1 MGGAGA
7 GSKRAGP
14 VGSPG
19 SVGRMAGGCARQLS
33 AAESLSTGP
42 DGGGGAGRKQLA
54 LGFWRALGCARRLAA
69 AGIRRI
75 GAAAAAGGCLR
86 SFTPPAGSRPAAHA
100 RPGPVW
106 RLGWRASATSPYSV
120 TYCRPHSSLAG
131 PSGRA
136 TLMVG
141 QRLLCRLLVPAVR
154 FPPRHSPKRRAGRP
168 DGRIA
173 PTVTHCVWLRLPPAP
188 VSHRAVGSG
197 RPPVPVPACARWASL
212 HPPPAR
218 FLSRRHTGRGARS
231 PPVSTCAPSV
241 GSHPPPARFYSRLW
255 PGRRVVFRAV
265 TAGSGHSRRVALAAN
280 WTGELERAG

>member
-1 MGGAGA
+1 MGEW
-7 GSKRAGP
+7 
-14 VGSPG
+14 
-19 SVGRMAGGCARQLS
+19 GGV
-33 AAESLSTGP
+33 
-42 DGGGGAGRKQLA
+42 
-54 LGFWRALGCARRLAA
+54 
-69 AGIRRI
+69 
-75 GAAAAAGGCLR
+75 AAAAQWRRVPVHGARRRWRGGSKAACTGVLACARMRAAACRCGYPADWSGCSGRRLPPLLHAAGWIAARGSC
-86 SFTPPAGSRPAAHA
+86 PAGSRLAARIAH
-100 RPGPVW
+100 
-106 RLGWRASATSPYSV
+106 GWRASATSPYSV

-231 PPVSTCAPSV
+231 PPVSTCAPCV

-255 PGRRVVFRAV
+255 PGRRVAFRAV
-265 TAGSGHSRRVALAAN
+265 TAGRGHSRRAALAAN
-280 WTGELERAG
+280 WAGDLERAG

>member
-1 MGGAGA
+1 MGEW
-7 GSKRAGP
+7 
-14 VGSPG
+14 
-19 SVGRMAGGCARQLS
+19 GGV
-33 AAESLSTGP
+33 
-42 DGGGGAGRKQLA
+42 
-54 LGFWRALGCARRLAA
+54 
-69 AGIRRI
+69 
-75 GAAAAAGGCLR
+75 AAAAQWRRVPVHGARRRWRGGSKAACTGVLACARMRAAACRCGYPADWSGCSGRRLPPLLHAAGWIAARGSC
-86 SFTPPAGSRPAAHA
+86 PAGSRLATWMAGQCHQSVQCDLLPSALVPRRAVGPGHPHGRPALAVPAARA
-100 RPGPVW
+100 RGP
-106 RLGWRASATSPYSV
+106 L
-120 TYCRPHSSLAG
+120 
-131 PSGRA
+131 
-136 TLMVG
+136 
-141 QRLLCRLLVPAVR
+141 
-154 FPPRHSPKRRAGRP
+154 PPRHSPKRRAGRP

-231 PPVSTCAPSV
+231 PPVSTCAPCV